1 MNNNFYYN
9 YRPNLSFIRN
19 VPVPRFNPNFGNSR
33 FFSPLPRIGSIFSGG
48 IKSLGPNAGFV
59 NSSTGA
65 ISKLSFSSILSGT
78 SKTLGVINQ
87 AIPVFYQVKPI
98 VKNAKTMFRVFKEMN
113 TSDRPIKSVDVDNE
127 KININNSNSE
137 VDDNFLTKEKVS
149 LKKEDNSPTFFI

>member
-1 MNNNFYYN
+1 MNNNLYYN

-33 FFSPLPRIGSIFSGG
+33 LFSPLPRIGSIFSGG

-87 AIPVFYQVKPI
+87 AIPVFYQVKQPD
-98 VKNAKTMFRVFKEMN
+98 RQQ
-113 TSDRPIKSVDVDNE
+113 RPILL
-127 KININNSNSE
+127 NSE
-137 VDDNFLTKEKVS
+137 FRTPHIHPAHLQN
-149 LKKEDNSPTFFI
+149 